1 MERLERVERLLAE
14 LYPQVKEA
22 RKDLELLKDIT
33 SDLVM
38 SILEER
44 KRAAEERKRAAEE
57 RRRAAEELQKIRELR
72 KSVSELKASIIS
84 HEKQME
90 QKEKRLDRLEKQMER
105 KEKRSDRLE
114 KRLERM
120 EKQAEKDREWMRK
133 KWGEMAQRLGTLTED
148 IFAPGIPYLAKS
160 LGFRV
165 KKRMLDVEYKKDGSS
180 NQYDAIVVAED
191 ETGQERVLV
200 AEVKSRL
207 RSEHFEEFRKK
218 LENLVAYEPA
228 YRGKILPVL
237 ASLKIPERLIET
249 ANRRGV
255 LLVSMGGEY
264 LEALNPEVL
273 RVGKKGAAGET

>member
-14 LYPQVKEA
+14 LYPRVREA

-38 SILEER
+38 SFLEER
-44 KRAAEERKRAAEE
+44 KRAAEERRK
-57 RRRAAEELQKIRELR
+57 AAEELQKIRELR
-72 KSVSELKASIIS
+72 KSISELKASIIS

-90 QKEKRLDRLEKQMER
+90 RKEKRLDRLEKQM
-105 KEKRSDRLE
+105 
-114 KRLERM
+114 ERM

-148 IFAPGIPYLAKS
+148 IFAPGIPYLARS
-160 LGFRV
+160 LGFKV

-191 ETGQERVLV
+191 ESGQERVLV

-228 YRGKILPVL
+228 YQGKILPVL

-264 LEALNPEVL
+264 LEALNPEVV
-273 RVGKKGAAGET
+273 RAGRKGVAGET